1 MEAMLLVAAVM
12 ILLGGFIIML
22 GIADMRAVIAGVI
35 IACLFGIAPMVG
47 VAIYAPEMYGTRPNR
62 LAVFTDQC
70 HAACVKC
77 AACGKQTTEQPTD
90 PLNAE

>member
-1 MEAMLLVAAVM
+1 MEAMLLVAAGM

-22 GIADMRAVIAGVI
+22 GIANTRVVVAGVLV
-35 IACLFGIAPMVG
+35 ASLFGFAPMVG